1 MKKNHFALS
10 SILILVLFLSS
21 CAPKIPESI
30 EETSPTELPNLR
42 YSLWLAPYLP
52 QGLQAK
58 LNLPDSF
65 LRVTAQSEADIV
77 LDIGVDH
84 LVTQWIYALVAP
96 FDTIIDE
103 ISLLELKMLWQGE
116 SLQDL
121 PVEKL
126 ALDGSTRGIFEKLW
140 GKPSSTT
147 VSTIPSSDLLATAWE
162 DGRTWSII
170 PFEELQPQW
179 KVISLDGQSPIQK
192 SFNPDNYPLNIPISM
207 YMDEAVSQS
216 LTSWFEADPDHLLL
230 PASNRE
236 ADKLTTVVLTGVT
249 ALVRA
254 TASTMERKG
263 ITYPAIEIGD
273 LLRDADILHI
283 SNEVP
288 FAQNC
293 PSPGANRQ
301 NAANLIFCSKPEYI
315 QLLEAIGTDVVELS
329 GDHFRDWGA
338 EAMLFTLDLYNQRGW
353 PYYGGGANLED
364 GMQPALFEHNGNK
377 IAFIGCNGK
386 KLRGYAAAKTEEP
399 GAVMCDMDAM
409 QDVVKNVIADGYLPV
424 FTFQHVEYYSY
435 KIDQDLV
442 EDFHRAADAG
452 AVIVSGSQAHQPHAF
467 EFYKTATLH
476 YGLGNLFFDQYY
488 EGFPQRQAFIDR
500 HVFYDGRY
508 ISTELFTIMFVDYAR
523 SRFMNEEE
531 RIDLLQT
538 IFAAS
543 GWKN

>member
-1 MKKNHFALS
+1 MKRFNIALS
-10 SILILVLFLSS
+10 SIIIIVLFLISCTPEIPDSS
-21 CAPKIPESI
+21 EHASLTEIPDR
-30 EETSPTELPNLR
+30 R
-42 YSLWLAPYLP
+42 YTIWLAPYLP
-52 QGLQAK
+52 QGLQDE
-58 LNLPDSF
+58 LNWSDSL
-65 LRVTAQSEADIV
+65 LRVSAQSEADIV
-77 LDIGVDH
+77 LDIGADH
-84 LVTQWIYALVAP
+84 LVSRWIYALVAP
-96 FDTIIDE
+96 FDTIVDE
-103 ISLLELKMLWQGE
+103 ISLPDLKALWQGE
-116 SLQDL
+116 SLQDF

-140 GKPSSTT
+140 GKPSPST

-162 DGRTWSII
+162 DGQTWSII

-192 SFNPDNYPLNIPISM
+192 KFNPDGYPLNVPISM
-207 YMDEAVSQS
+207 YMDEEILQTFESQS
-216 LTSWFEADPDHLLL
+216 GTDFGGLLL
-230 PASNRE
+230 PDSNRE

-263 ITYPAIEIGD
+263 MTYPAIEIGE

-288 FAQNC
+288 FALNC
-293 PSPGANRQ
+293 PSPSANQQ
-301 NAANLIFCSKPEYI
+301 NAANLVFCSKPEYI

-338 EAMLFTLDLYNQRGW
+338 DAMLYTLDLYNQRGW
-353 PYYGGGANLED
+353 PYYGGGASLED
-364 GMQPALFEHNGNK
+364 GMRPALFEHNGNK

-386 KLRGYAAAKTEEP
+386 KLRGYAAAKTGEP

-409 QDVVKNVIADGYLPV
+409 ENLVKEVIADGYLPI

-452 AVIVSGSQAHQPHAF
+452 AMIVSGSQAHQPHAF

-523 SRFMNEEE
+523 SRFMSEEE
-531 RIDLLQT
+531 RVDLLQT

-543 GWKN
+543 GW